1 MRPLTEDKTLAKK
14 AVRKSVAAITP
25 TSLRV
30 DGVRLDDEDRAD
42 IRRRTR
48 TLFGRYGS
56 VVERVT
62 VRIRDVNGPRGG
74 VYMECRIKVVLSGF
88 PSVVAERRTTKLE
101 TAFRGALTAAGRSVS
116 QALRRRRA
124 RPHKARRPAR

>member
-1 MRPLTEDKTLAKK
+1 LAKK
-14 AVRKSVAAITP
+14 AERKRIVPITP

-30 DGVRLDDEDRAD
+30 DGVRLDEEDRAD

-48 TLFGRYGS
+48 TLFGRYGA

-74 VYMECRIKVVLSGF
+74 VDIECRIKVVLSGF
-88 PSVVAERRTTKLE
+88 PSVVAERRTAKLE
-101 TAFRGALTAAGRSVS
+101 TAFKGALTAAGSSVS
-116 QALRRRRA
+116 QALRRRRT
-124 RPHKARRPAR
+124 RPVKAKRPGP

>member
-1 MRPLTEDKTLAKK
+1 LPKK
-14 AVRKSVAAITP
+14 PVRKSVAAITP

-30 DGVRLDDEDRAD
+30 DGVRLDDEDRAN

-48 TLFGRYGS
+48 TLFGRYGE

-74 VYMECRIKVVLSGF
+74 VDIECRIKVVLSGF
-88 PSVVAERRTTKLE
+88 PSVVAERRTTTLE

-116 QALRRRRA
+116 QTLRRRRT
-124 RPHKARRPAR
+124 RPLKAKRPGR

>member
-1 MRPLTEDKTLAKK
+1 MKTLAKK
-14 AVRKSVAAITP
+14 AERKRIVPITP

-48 TLFGRYGS
+48 TLFGRYGA

-74 VYMECRIKVVLSGF
+74 VDIECRIKVVLSGF
-88 PSVVAERRTTKLE
+88 PSVVAERRTAKLE
-101 TAFRGALTAAGRSVS
+101 TAFKGALAAAGSSVS
-116 QALRRRRA
+116 QALRRRRT
-124 RPHKARRPAR
+124 RPVKAKRPGP

>member
-1 MRPLTEDKTLAKK
+1 MTKKPERPR
-14 AVRKSVAAITP
+14 VVPITP

-30 DGVRLDDEDRAD
+30 DGVSLDDEDRAK

-48 TLFGRYGS
+48 KLFGRYGA

-74 VYMECRIKVVLSGF
+74 LDIACRIKVVLSGF
-88 PSVVAERRTTKLE
+88 PSVVAERRTAKLE
-101 TAFRGALTAAGRSVS
+101 TSVSGALSAARRSVS
-116 QALRRRRA
+116 QVLRRQTRPRA
-124 RPHKARRPAR
+124 SRSRNT

>member
-1 MRPLTEDKTLAKK
+1 MKTLAKK
-14 AVRKSVAAITP
+14 AERKRIVPITP

-48 TLFGRYGS
+48 TLFGRYGA

-74 VYMECRIKVVLSGF
+74 VDIECRIKVVLSGF
-88 PSVVAERRTTKLE
+88 PSVVAERRTAKLE
-101 TAFRGALTAAGRSVS
+101 TAFKGALTAAGSSVS
-116 QALRRRRA
+116 QALRRRRT
-124 RPHKARRPAR
+124 RPVKAKRPGP

>member
-1 MRPLTEDKTLAKK
+1 LAKK
-14 AVRKSVAAITP
+14 AERKRIVPITP

-30 DGVRLDDEDRAD
+30 DGVRLDEEDRAD

-48 TLFGRYGS
+48 TLFGRYGA

-74 VYMECRIKVVLSGF
+74 VDIECRIKVVLSGF
-88 PSVVAERRTTKLE
+88 PSVVAERRTAKLE
-101 TAFRGALTAAGRSVS
+101 TAFKGALTAAGSSVS
-116 QALRRRRA
+116 QALRRRRT
-124 RPHKARRPAR
+124 RPVKAKRSGP